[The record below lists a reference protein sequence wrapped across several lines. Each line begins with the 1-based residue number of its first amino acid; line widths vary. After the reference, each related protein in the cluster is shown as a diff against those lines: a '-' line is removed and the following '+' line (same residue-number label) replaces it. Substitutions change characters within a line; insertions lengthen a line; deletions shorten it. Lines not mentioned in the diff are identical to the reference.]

1 MSDLSM
7 DESTLG
13 LSDYGEDSG
22 GLYDGE
28 GYDEDSSILDVDSYD
43 DEASFGSARSRRS
56 HALDVA
62 RRRRIALARARQRHG
77 VRPFVSPPRSARAVV
92 SAVQNLDLETKVQ
105 DDALRRE
112 LYAQR
117 KRLTRSEMVA
127 VASVVA
133 GQIPAAFPKIFPPTG
148 SPYARAALAATPLL
162 LLSPQRRGSG
172 ASALISDPRFIG
184 AALVLGV
191 AFLADRSEDDQATA
205 NAKAAE
211 QAADEARYAA
221 QMAAVESIRITGSP
235 SYASGGGTGTVVA
248 TPLNALGQPVPGKV
262 VTFELDGESVTA
274 AGNRLDVSGGTKQ
287 KPQVIVATVDGITN
301 EHVIDVT

>member
-92 SAVQNLDLETKVQ
+92 SAVQNLDLGLKYRYFQ
-105 DDALRRE
+105 
-112 LYAQR
+112 
-117 KRLTRSEMVA
+117 
-127 VASVVA
+127 
-133 GQIPAAFPKIFPPTG
+133 TG
-148 SPYARAALAATPLL
+148 KLNL
-162 LLSPQRRGSG
+162 
-172 ASALISDPRFIG
+172 
-184 AALVLGV
+184 
-191 AFLADRSEDDQATA
+191 SEDPIA
-205 NAKAAE
+205 
-211 QAADEARYAA
+211 
-221 QMAAVESIRITGSP
+221 
-235 SYASGGGTGTVVA
+235 
-248 TPLNALGQPVPGKV
+248 
-262 VTFELDGESVTA
+262 
-274 AGNRLDVSGGTKQ
+274 VSGNPLSDITAMRDVVFVMK
-287 KPQVIVATVDGITN
+287 DGI
-301 EHVIDVT
+301 VFKSP